1 MAEIGTY
8 KGGTIDVRSVYAQ
21 SSSMEPNPP
30 NYFVEVSAIA
40 PFDLLILNIEVGENK
55 TSLEEH
61 STLVKSP
68 LKLARPCK

>member
-40 PFDLLILNIEVGENK
+40 PFDLLILKLKERGNK
-55 TSLEEH
+55 TSVE
-61 STLVKSP
+61 
-68 LKLARPCK
+68 